1 MRSESAVLISAAGG
15 RQGRGRD
22 RPNARNA
29 LETLDDWVVP
39 GPTHQVRLEIPDPGL
54 QIAQLLGQRRRGGG
68 GGRPRTK
75 TKSLTTRLHRFSQSG
90 QIAGLYSVTLKTTL
104 KRALLLIIRS

>member
-54 QIAQLLGQRRRGGG
+54 QIAQLLGQRRRGVGVDAV
-68 GGRPRTK
+68 PKPKVLPQVST
-75 TKSLTTRLHRFSQSG
+75 
-90 QIAGLYSVTLKTTL
+90 GLANPVK
-104 KRALLLIIRS
+104 